1 MTQNGRR
8 FLYDLVVDKNEDG
21 TIKKN
26 VDGTDKLKEVEK
38 FPLSWTNEHFERGTD
53 VYLTADSSLSVE
65 ERRGLKVL
73 QEYVASF
80 QPAKLVT
87 RKGEPV
93 LDEEGNEQYVPR
105 LIHTK
110 RLLECRTR
118 AEVHEVLGR

>member
-1 MTQNGRR
+1 
-8 FLYDLVVDKNEDG
+8 VVDKNEDG

-26 VDGTDKLKEVEK
+26 EDDTDKLKEVEK
-38 FPLSWTNEHFERGTD
+38 FPMSWTNEHFERGTNS
-53 VYLTADSSLSVE
+53 YLTADASLSAE

-73 QEYVASF
+73 QDYVASF
-80 QPAKLVT
+80 ESAKLVT
-87 RKGEPV
+87 RAGESV
-93 LDEEGNEQYVPR
+93 LDDEGNEQFVPR

>member
-1 MTQNGRR
+1 
-8 FLYDLVVDKNEDG
+8 VVDKNEDG

-26 VDGTDKLKEVEK
+26 EDGMDKLKEVEK
-38 FPLSWTNEHFERGTD
+38 VPLSWTNEHFERGTN
-53 VYLTADSSLSVE
+53 VYLTTDASLSVE

-73 QEYVASF
+73 QEYVTNF

-87 RKGEPV
+87 RAGEPV
-93 LDEEGNEQYVPR
+93 LDEEGNEQFVPC

-118 AEVHEVLGR
+118 AEVHEVLGK

>member
-1 MTQNGRR
+1 
-8 FLYDLVVDKNEDG
+8 VVDKNEDG

-26 VDGTDKLKEVEK
+26 EDGTDKLKEAEK
-38 FPLSWTNEHFERGTD
+38 FPMSWTNEHFERGTNS
-53 VYLTADSSLSVE
+53 YLTADASLSAE

-73 QEYVASF
+73 QDYVASF
-80 QPAKLVT
+80 EPAKLVT
-87 RKGEPV
+87 RAGESV
-93 LDEEGNEQYVPR
+93 LDDEGNEQFVPR